1 MASSPIGSHISRRKL
16 FLLGAFA
23 CLVIP
28 SRAAGEPVPV
38 RRLEKPLRATMS
50 LRATDGTVLADGA
63 LDLSVNGDR
72 VTSRLT
78 FNFKDGSIQD
88 QTTVFSQQ
96 GHFRLLSDRLV
107 QKGPSFARPL
117 EMTIDPAT
125 GQVTV
130 TYTDGGK
137 EQTASEH
144 LQLPAD
150 LANGMLPVL
159 LKNLDPSGPPTMVSL
174 IAATPRSRLV
184 ELRLSPAGTEAVTLG
199 GVTHSATHFIIK
211 ADIGGIAGVLAP
223 LVGKQ
228 PPDTHAWVLGGDS
241 PAFLKSEGPLFYGGA
256 PWRIEV
262 TSPIRTAD

>member
-1 MASSPIGSHISRRKL
+1 MASNPMGSHIRHRSV

-28 SRAAGEPVPV
+28 WRAVGEPIPV
-38 RRLEKPLRATMS
+38 RKLEKPIRATMS
-50 LRATDGTVLADGA
+50 LRGTGGTLLANGR
-63 LDLSVNGDR
+63 LEVSLNGDR

-88 QTTVFSQQ
+88 QTTVFSQR
-96 GHFRLLSDRLV
+96 GHFTLISDRLI
-107 QKGPSFARPL
+107 QKGPSFAHPL
-117 EMTIDPAT
+117 EMTIDTAT

-137 EQTASEH
+137 QQTASEH

-150 LANGMLPVL
+150 LANGMLPVI

-174 IAATPRSRLV
+174 IATTPEPRLV
-184 ELRLSPAGTEAVTLG
+184 RLRLSPAGTEPVTVG
-199 GVTHSATHFIIK
+199 GVKHRATHFVIR
-211 ADIGGIAGVLAP
+211 ADIGGAAGVLAP

-228 PPDTHAWVLGGDS
+228 PPDTHVWVLGGDS

-262 TSPIRTAD
+262 TSPVRTAK